1 MRKLVI
7 TLILVVLGGGG
18 YYAYQ
23 KMFAPEP
30 EKPQVIQATV
40 SQGNIQEV
48 VKATGTLQP
57 LRISPVGSQVSG
69 KVKRLY
75 VDFNSIVK
83 QGQLIAEL
91 DDELLATQ
99 VELQE
104 ANVARQEGDISN
116 QEVQLENDERNLE
129 RSEALFAKGL
139 VNQQQIDAARLQVK
153 TRATQL
159 ESAKK
164 QLLTGRANL
173 RQAQLNLS
181 YAKIYSPLDGVVVNR
196 LVDEGQTVQSSMNVA
211 QFFTLA
217 TDLRTL
223 KLQAW
228 VDEAEI
234 GKIRPGQDVVFTVD
248 TYAPERFS
256 GTVDAVRLNAQNQSN
271 VVTYPVW
278 ITVPN
283 PELKLRP
290 SMTATI
296 DIILSTANNVVRIP
310 MSATRFRP
318 TTEMWTALGL
328 QPPAGGQGRAGGR
341 GQAQGG
347 QPGAAPDAGRQAQA
361 GQPAAEGAG
370 QQARGDRPQGAQ
382 AGGDRQAR
390 AEQAQPGAQA
400 GQAATAEAGRRG
412 GGAGG
417 RGGFGRGA
425 NLSPEDRQRMAA
437 QFGAGGGRTGGRGRG
452 AGNNATATP
461 VDLGSADQID
471 ELWADVPRP
480 RQNLNVWTW
489 DEPNKK
495 LTQVPI
501 VVGVS
506 DGQWGELVSGD
517 VKVGQQLV
525 TQVVI
530 PISSQ
535 QRQQSLFGGQ
545 QRGGGP
551 GRGGPQQVQPGGGGQ
566 RGGGGFGGGGGGF
579 DGGGGGGGGG
589 RGGGGVRF

>member
-30 EKPQVIQATV
+30 EKPQVIQTTV

-57 LRISPVGSQVSG
+57 LRTSPVGSQVSG
-69 KVKRLY
+69 RVKKLY

-91 DDELLATQ
+91 DEELLQTQ
-99 VELQE
+99 VALQE
-104 ANVARQEGDISN
+104 ANLERQEGEIAN
-116 QEVQLENDERNLE
+116 QEVQLENDRRNLE

-139 VNQQQIDAARLQVK
+139 VNQQQIDQSRLQVK
-153 TRATQL
+153 VRETQL
-159 ESAKK
+159 AAAKK
-164 QLLTGRANL
+164 QLLTVQANL
-173 RQAQLNLS
+173 RQAQLNLE
-181 YAKIYSPLDGVVVNR
+181 YADIYSPIDGVVVNR
-196 LVDEGQTVQSSMNVA
+196 LVDEGQTVQSSVNVA

-217 TDLRTL
+217 TDLREL
-223 KLQAW
+223 RLQAW
-228 VDEAEI
+228 VDEADI
-234 GKIRPGQDVVFTVD
+234 GKIRPGQTVNFTVE
-248 TYAPERFS
+248 TYQPERFTGS
-256 GTVDAVRLNAQNQSN
+256 VFAVRLNAQNQSN

-296 DIILSTANNVVRIP
+296 DIILSTANNVVRVP

-318 TTEMWTALGL
+318 TADTWAALGL
-328 QPPAGGQGRAGGR
+328 QPPAGGTGRAGGGR
-341 GQAQGG
+341 GQAQGA
-347 QPGAAPDAGRQAQA
+347 QPGAEAGRQAQA
-361 GQPAAEGAG
+361 GQAAGEGAG
-370 QQARGDRPQGAQ
+370 QQARGDRPQGDQ
-382 AGGDRQAR
+382 AGAGRQAR
-390 AEQAQPGAQA
+390 AEQGQPGAQA
-400 GQAATAEAGRRG
+400 GQAATAEGGRRG

-417 RGGFGRGA
+417 RGGFGRGT

-452 AGNNATATP
+452 AASNATATP
-461 VDLGSADQID
+461 VDLGAADQID
-471 ELWADVPRP
+471 ELWAAVPRP

-517 VKVGQQLV
+517 IKVGQQLV

-545 QRGGGP
+545 QRGGRG
-551 GRGGPQQVQPGGGGQ
+551 GGPQQVQPGGGGQ
-566 RGGGGFGGGGGGF
+566 RGGGGFGGGG
-579 DGGGGGGGGG
+579 DGGGGGGGG

>member
-18 YYAYQ
+18 YFAYQ
-23 KMFAPEP
+23 KYFVPPP
-30 EKPQVIQATV
+30 EKPQIVQTTV
-40 SQGNIQEV
+40 SQGNIEEV

-69 KVKRLY
+69 VVKELY
-75 VDFNSIVK
+75 ADFNSIVK

-91 DDELLATQ
+91 EPELLQTQ
-99 VELQE
+99 VDIQQ
-104 ANVARQEGDISN
+104 ANLERQEGEIAN
-116 QEVQLENDERNLE
+116 QKVQLENDETNLS
-129 RSEALFAKGL
+129 RQEALFEKGL
-139 VNQQQIDAARLQVK
+139 VNQQQIDQARLQVR
-153 TRATQL
+153 TRKTQL
-159 ESAKK
+159 AAQEK
-164 QLLTGRANL
+164 QLLTVRANV
-173 RQAQLNLS
+173 RQAELNLS
-181 YAKIYSPLDGVVVNR
+181 YTKIYSPIDGVVVNR
-196 LVDEGQTVQSSMNVA
+196 QVDKGQTVQSSVNVA

-234 GKIRPGQDVVFTVD
+234 GKIRPGQNVIFEVD
-248 TYAPERFS
+248 TYRPERFT
-256 GTVDAVRLNAQNQSN
+256 GTVEAVRLNAQNQSN

-296 DIILSTANNVVRIP
+296 DIVLSTANNVVRIP

-318 TTEMWTALGL
+318 TTDTWTALGL
-328 QPPAGGQGRAGGR
+328 QPPAAGQGRGLAGGGR
-341 GQAQGG
+341 QGQQQGQGQQAGAQQEGRQGG
-347 QPGAAPDAGRQAQA
+347 GQQAAA
-361 GQPAAEGAG
+361 GQPAADA
-370 QQARGDRPQGAQ
+370 AAQ
-382 AGGDRQAR
+382 PAAGG
-390 AEQAQPGAQA
+390 
-400 GQAATAEAGRRG
+400 TGRRG
-412 GGAGG
+412 GRGG
-417 RGGFGRGA
+417 RGGAGFGQGQ
-425 NLSPEDRQRMAA
+425 NLSPEDRQAMAA
-437 QFGAGGGRTGGRGRG
+437 RFGGGGGGRGRG
-452 AGNNATATP
+452 AGVGNNATATP
-461 VDLGSADQID
+461 VDLGAADQID

-489 DEPNKK
+489 DEANKR
-495 LTQVPI
+495 LTQVPV

-506 DGQWGELVSGD
+506 DGTFGELVSGD

-535 QRQQSLFGGQ
+535 QRQNSLFGGQ
-545 QRGGGP
+545 QRGG
-551 GRGGPQQVQPGGGGQ
+551 GRGGPQQVQPGGGG
-566 RGGGGFGGGGGGF
+566 GGRNDGGF
-579 DGGGGGGGGG
+579 GGGGGGG
-589 RGGGGVRF
+589 RGGGGTPRF

>member
-23 KMFAPEP
+23 RMFAPEP

-69 KVKRLY
+69 RVKSLHN

-83 QGQLIAEL
+83 RGQLIAEL
-91 DDELLATQ
+91 DDELLRTQ

-153 TRATQL
+153 TRKTQL
-159 ESAKK
+159 EAAKK
-164 QLLTGRANL
+164 QLLTGQANL

-181 YAKIYSPLDGVVVNR
+181 YAKIYSPIDGVVVNR

-211 QFFTLA
+211 QFFTIA

-234 GKIRPGQDVVFTVD
+234 GKIRPGQNVVFTVD

-296 DIILSTANNVVRIP
+296 DIVLSTANNVVRIP

-318 TTEMWTALGL
+318 TADTWTALGL
-328 QPPAGGQGRAGGR
+328 QPPAGGTGRAGGGR

-347 QPGAAPDAGRQAQA
+347 QPGAEGGRQAQA

-370 QQARGDRPQGAQ
+370 QQARGDRPQGDQ
-382 AGGDRQAR
+382 AGGGRQAR
-390 AEQAQPGAQA
+390 AEQGQPGAQA
-400 GQAATAEAGRRG
+400 GQAATAEGGRRG

-417 RGGFGRGA
+417 RGGFGRGS

-452 AGNNATATP
+452 GASNATATP
-461 VDLGSADQID
+461 VDLGAADQID

-517 VKVGQQLV
+517 IKVGQQLV

-545 QRGGGP
+545 QRGGRG
-551 GRGGPQQVQPGGGGQ
+551 GGPQQVQPGGGGQ
-566 RGGGGFGGGGGGF
+566 RGGGGFGGGG
-579 DGGGGGGGGG
+579 DGGGGGGGGPRG
-589 RGGGGVRF
+589 GGGGGGGVRF